1 MDNTCIRDSDFAVR
15 DDGRVDVD
23 LAAIE
28 ERLGQLTPRVEQ
40 RSEREEAA
48 RHRYRIRTSL

>member
-28 ERLGQLTPRVEQ
+28 ERLGQLAPRVEQ
-40 RSEREEAA
+40 EAEREEAA
-48 RHRYRIRTSL
+48 RHRYAIRTSF